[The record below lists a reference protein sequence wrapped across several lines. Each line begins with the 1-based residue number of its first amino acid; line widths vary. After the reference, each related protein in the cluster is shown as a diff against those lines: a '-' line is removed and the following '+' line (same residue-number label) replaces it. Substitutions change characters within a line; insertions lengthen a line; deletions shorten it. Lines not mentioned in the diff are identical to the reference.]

1 VLAGT
6 FDQFRSFDRR
16 VWVLFASQLI
26 ASIGFSVV
34 IPFLAI
40 YFHDRLGV
48 SMSLVGT
55 VFLSLALMGAI
66 GQLIGG
72 LLADRFGRRRVML
85 LSVSIRA
92 VIFAMVSLA
101 IASSQGFFAISAL
114 VVVSFLM
121 GSMFEP
127 AANAMVADVVEPG
140 RRLEAFSL
148 LRIGVNIGWAVGPMM
163 GGFLAAV
170 SYSSLFLLTALTG
183 AISATLICLW
193 IEESIHRQL
202 KGGDLRLRELASIR
216 RDTNFTIFCVAS
228 FVMFIVVSQMSSTL
242 SVFSNEQ
249 VGLPEVEIGY
259 LYSINGLMVVL
270 LQFPIARC
278 LGRFRMSRALVMGAV
293 VYAVGYF
300 LVGIAPAFIFMALCM
315 TIITLGELI
324 VSPSSMNLVAKL
336 SPENERGRYMGVFGL
351 SGAMGWSLGP
361 FIGGVLID
369 TVVDRPLLLWGT
381 IALISIIA
389 AAVYAALGR
398 RIGTDLD
405 VVAG

>member
-1 VLAGT
+1 MLAGT

-66 GQLIGG
+66 GQLTGG